1 MPAMLHPERRAV
13 ARVLDRYRAWERLVL
28 DHPSNGTV
36 RRRFEATAYTL
47 CVLMAQRTSR
57 EAAHAAERYLGVALR
72 RRRAIGVAPPEP
84 DRPPQPTPPAR
95 PLRPEAYGAVP
106 VG

>member
-1 MPAMLHPERRAV
+1 MLHPERRAV
-13 ARVLDRYRAWERLVL
+13 ARVLDRYRAWERLAL
-28 DHPSNGTV
+28 DHPANHTV

-57 EAAHAAERYLGVALR
+57 EAAHAAEHYLGVALR
-72 RRRAIGVAPPEP
+72 RRRAIGVAPPERE
-84 DRPPQPTPPAR
+84 RPHEPAPAGRPVR
-95 PLRPEAYGAVP
+95 PLVGGPVP